1 MAPSTEEDGSAREA
15 RIRRF
20 VDEYVIDHNGVRA
33 YLEAFGR
40 ETAAGRPR
48 SYNAA
53 CVEASKLL
61 KTAEVRQEIR
71 AAEHAIRR
79 RCYLTADKVINEL
92 AAIAFSSMGDV
103 FDFAVEGVVPQPK
116 PAREIPFLATKAI
129 QSVRHQKLESSKQ
142 KREIIEY
149 RFHPKVPALAKI
161 YDHLGMGEA
170 NALDA
175 ILSLLP
181 DGLRSQVLDALA
193 KAPPRRK
200 HSPSDDIDRPLVI
213 SGREE

>member
-1 MAPSTEEDGSAREA
+1 MTPSPDDAESARKL

-33 YLEAFGR
+33 YLVAFGR

-61 KTAEVRQEIR
+61 KTPEVRREIR
-71 AAEHAIRR
+71 AAEHALRQR
-79 RCYLTADKVINEL
+79 NHLTADKVINEL
-92 AAIAFSSMGDV
+92 AAIAFSSMADV
-103 FDFAVEGVVPQPK
+103 LDFTVQGVPKPK

-129 QSVRHQKLESSKQ
+129 QSVRHQKLDSNQRNCETV
-142 KREIIEY
+142 EY

-161 YDHLGMGEA
+161 YDHLGLGEA

-181 DGLRSQVLDALA
+181 DGLRSQVLDTLA
-193 KAPPRRK
+193 KAPPRRN
-200 HSPSDDIDRPLVI
+200 HSPTNDIDRPLVI
-213 SGREE
+213 AGREA

>member
-1 MAPSTEEDGSAREA
+1 MAPLAEEDGSAREA

-61 KTAEVRQEIR
+61 KTHEVRQEIR

-116 PAREIPFLATKAI
+116 PARKIPYLAQKAI
-129 QSVRHQKLESSKQ
+129 QSVRHQSHESTKG
-142 KREIIEY
+142 KREIVEY
-149 RFHPKVPALAKI
+149 RFHPKVPALAKL
-161 YDHLGMGEA
+161 YDHLGLSSED
-170 NALDA
+170 N
-175 ILSLLP
+175 ILSSFLEMLP
-181 DGLRSQVLDALA
+181 FDLREKV
-193 KAPPRRK
+193 
-200 HSPSDDIDRPLVI
+200 DDILRASLERKKPGADDYDPPI
-213 SGREE
+213 TIICEE

>member
-1 MAPSTEEDGSAREA
+1 MTPPTEIDATAREA

-20 VDEYVIDHNGVRA
+20 VDEYILDRNGVRA
-33 YLEAFGR
+33 YLAAFGR
-40 ETAAGRPR
+40 ETASGRPR

-61 KTAEVRQEIR
+61 KNAEVRQEIR
-71 AAEHAIRR
+71 AAEHALRR
-79 RCYLTADKVINEL
+79 RCHLTADKVINEL
-92 AAIAFSSMGDV
+92 AAIAFSSMSDV
-103 FDFAVEGVVPQPK
+103 LDFTVQGVVPQPK
-116 PAREIPFLATKAI
+116 PARKIPYLAQKAI
-129 QSVRHQKLESSKQ
+129 QSVRHQTLESTKQ

-149 RFHPKVPALAKI
+149 RLHPKVTALAKI

-193 KAPPRRK
+193 KAPLRRE
-200 HSPSDDIDRPLVI
+200 HSATNEIDRPLVI
-213 SGREE
+213 AGRDA

>member
-1 MAPSTEEDGSAREA
+1 MTSSPDDAESAREL

-61 KTAEVRQEIR
+61 KTPEVRQEIR

-79 RCYLTADKVINEL
+79 RNHLTADKVINEL
-92 AAIAFSSMGDV
+92 AAIAFSSMSDV
-103 FDFAVEGVVPQPK
+103 LDFTVQGVVPQPK
-116 PAREIPFLATKAI
+116 PVREIPFLATKAI
-129 QSVRHQKLESSKQ
+129 QSVRHQKLESTKQ

-193 KAPPRRK
+193 KAPLRRE
-200 HSPSDDIDRPLVI
+200 HLPTNEIDRPLVI
-213 SGREE
+213 AGRDV

>member
-1 MAPSTEEDGSAREA
+1 MSDSAHEA
-15 RIRRF
+15 RLRRF

-40 ETAAGRPR
+40 TTAAGRPR

-61 KTAEVRQEIR
+61 KTAEVRLEIR

-79 RCYLTADKVINEL
+79 RNQLTADKVINEL
-92 AAIAFSSMGDV
+92 AAIAFSSMSDV
-103 FDFAVEGVVPQPK
+103 FDFTVQGVPRPK
-116 PAREIPFLATKAI
+116 PARDIPFLATKAI
-129 QSVRHQKLESSKQ
+129 QSVRHQKHESAEQ
-142 KREIIEY
+142 NREIIEY

-161 YDHLGMGEA
+161 FDHLGMGEA

-181 DGLRSQVLDALA
+181 DGLRDQVLDALA

-200 HSPSDDIDRPLVI
+200 HSQSSDIDRPLVI
-213 SGREE
+213 SGRET